1 MEIICG
7 WLVANSILK
16 KAFEEKKYIT
26 PLKLNCLIYL
36 LCSEYLF
43 LNKDGLF
50 NEVCE
55 KTKLGPI
62 VPSVYYK
69 FNIFG
74 NKVITKYA
82 KDAKGRTMGISSDS
96 FDECLSRVWEK
107 FKNMD
112 DATILSYVESG
123 CGYSERDVGEILTDV
138 DMLIDEISRKEEEL
152 ENAKSYIKKLIP
164 PKCNGNK

>member
-7 WLVANSILK
+7 WYVANSILK
-16 KAFEEKKYIT
+16 KSFEEKNYIT

-36 LCSEYLF
+36 LYSGYLY
-43 LNKDGLF
+43 LNENRLF

-62 VPSVYYK
+62 VPSIYYK

-82 KDAKGRTMGISSDS
+82 KDAKGRIMGISSDT

-112 DATILSYVESG
+112 DGTILSYIESG
-123 CGYSERDVGEILTDV
+123 CRYSKREIGEILTDV
-138 DMLIDEISRKEEEL
+138 DMLIDEISRKEKEL
-152 ENAKSYIKKLIP
+152 ENAKSYIKKLTP
-164 PKCNGNK
+164 LQNKD